1 MPLSPVIAGE
11 VRGIKLVPHKKR
23 GRFEKLPEVF
33 DNYLTPSLESHSLH
47 VFTSI
52 SGRITPF
59 FEAIFCSFAKSLG
72 VLPLTHHL

>member
-1 MPLSPVIAGE
+1 VIAGE

-59 FEAIFCSFAKSLG
+59 LKLYFV
-72 VLPLTHHL
+72 VLLKA